1 MLGRDIS
8 EALGGIAEDKI
19 EAAAKAAGKGRNVWR
34 SVAAVAAMVALV
46 VAVFAVLP
54 RVWEQEPQLGLPTF
68 GVSGEQTLPT
78 DQVLETMPQKFFAAP
93 GILKVYSYS
102 KVGATEEELKEH
114 QITDSVT
121 SYMPLWSPYINII
134 CTGIPLL
141 FQMPDDYFGDAK
153 IRFEITADY
162 GCFWTYIAGEEHLEQ
177 YYDDNNMTLDNGAYV
192 YWDGIDDQ
200 RAFIEK
206 VGDGGKFFVDILIYA
221 DEELV
226 GYGVITM
233 VYFESNG
240 ISFCRMDRCKT
251 LCFPL
256 VDGEFQEVTNAYVAE
271 QMEEY
276 KNVEM
281 LREWVNPMG

>member
-46 VAVFAVLP
+46 VAVFAMLP
-54 RVWEQEPQLGLPTF
+54 KVWEEKPQLGLPTF

-78 DQVLETMPQKFFAAP
+78 DQVPATMPQKFFAAP

-141 FQMPDDYFGDAK
+141 FQIPDDYFGDAK

-240 ISFCRMDRCKT
+240 ISFCRMDRCKS

-276 KNVEM
+276 KNAEM
-281 LREWVNPMG
+281 LREWVNPMN